1 VRYGHFD
8 EAARENVIERRDTPL
23 PSMVPLPR
31 VGTATVGMDA
41 LLG

>member
-1 VRYGHFD
+1 MRYGHFD
-8 EAARENVIERRDTPL
+8 EAACEYVIERPDTPL

-31 VGTATVGMDA
+31 VGTATVRVDV